1 MSFAAAGGLPLC
13 KTETPSSRPERVR
26 NMKYMIQMNL
36 PAAEWDAI
44 MSSYSEDDMQAMFAH
59 MGALNEDITAAGEWV
74 DGQGLGGPSLVKTVR
89 AGSDGRPQVTNGPA
103 QEGHILAG
111 YWLVDVKSEE
121 RALEIAARA
130 SACPGPGGKP
140 GSDPVEVH
148 PIPADPTQD

>member
-1 MSFAAAGGLPLC
+1 
-13 KTETPSSRPERVR
+13 
-26 NMKYMIQMNL
+26 MKYMIQMNV

-44 MSSYSEDDMQAMFAH
+44 MSGYSEEDMKAMFAH
-59 MGALNEDITAAGEWV
+59 MGALNEDIVAAGEWV

-89 AGSDGRPQVTNGPA
+89 AGSDGQPQVTDGPA
-103 QEGHILAG
+103 REGQILAG
-111 YWLVDVKSEE
+111 YWLVDVKSQD

-148 PIPADPTQD
+148 PIPEGPPQA